1 MKRVRMKKVIFL
13 VMLLLLVPFSK
24 TRAQDDAFDSIIKAI
39 RESDARSLS
48 AFFNKTIELSFPDKE
63 NTYSA
68 AQGEM
73 IMKDFFKK
81 FPPESFDITKKGTT
95 DPVSQFAICDYR
107 SEKLQ
112 FQVYINMRKEKE
124 QYLIHK
130 IKFEEKK

>member
-1 MKRVRMKKVIFL
+1 MKKVIFL
-13 VMLLLLVPFSK
+13 VMFLLLVPLIKSL
-24 TRAQDDAFDSIIKAI
+24 AQDDPFENIIKAI
-39 RESDARSLS
+39 GESDARSLS
-48 AFFNKTIELSFPDKE
+48 ASFNKTVELSFPDNE
-63 NTYSA
+63 NSYSA

-81 FPPESFDITKKGTT
+81 YPPESFDLTQKGTT

-112 FQVYINMRKEKE
+112 FQVYINMRKDKE